1 MSLIRTA
8 FAGMAQRME
17 LENSLQLQKHQH
29 LRPPQIT
36 LQIAQGLAS
45 IDEQL
50 AADPKLKK
58 RFDNIKL
65 TLPTQAT

>member
-8 FAGMAQRME
+8 FAGMAEKME
-17 LENSLQLQKHQH
+17 LENALQLQKHQQ
-29 LRPPQIT
+29 LRPEQIRI
-36 LQIAQGLAS
+36 QIAQGLTA

-58 RFDNIKL
+58 RFDAVKL
-65 TLPTQAT
+65 VLPTKG

>member
-17 LENSLQLQKHQH
+17 LENSLQLQKHQY
-29 LRPPQIT
+29 LRPPQIQ
-36 LQIAQGLAS
+36 LQIAQGLTA

-50 AADPKLKK
+50 AADKKLAD
-58 RFDNIKL
+58 RFKTIKL
-65 TLPTQAT
+65 TLPSQAT

>member
-8 FAGMAQRME
+8 FAGYAARME
-17 LENSLQLQKHQH
+17 LENSLQLQKHEI
-29 LRPPQIT
+29 LRPEQIRI
-36 LQIAQGLAS
+36 QIAQGLNS

-58 RFDNIKL
+58 RFDGVKL
-65 TLPTQAT
+65 VLPTKA